1 MQRET
6 ETVVVDKVLESHRRS
21 RYKFSQRFF
30 SNSKFQVLLVAI
42 LCGLI
47 GGSYLLV
54 KAASTSYSLW
64 SNSTIPRTITS
75 DVYKRQDPD
84 RVLNADWKSIDI
96 PLNP

>member
-1 MQRET
+1 MT
-6 ETVVVDKVLESHRRS
+6 EESEPVIDGVPSSNRHKKNLAHKLLGNNRFQLLVVV
-21 RYKFSQRFF
+21 
-30 SNSKFQVLLVAI
+30 I

-75 DVYKRQDPD
+75 STSSGIELGVKF
-84 RVLNADWKSIDI
+84 KSS
-96 PLNP
+96 NSGYVT